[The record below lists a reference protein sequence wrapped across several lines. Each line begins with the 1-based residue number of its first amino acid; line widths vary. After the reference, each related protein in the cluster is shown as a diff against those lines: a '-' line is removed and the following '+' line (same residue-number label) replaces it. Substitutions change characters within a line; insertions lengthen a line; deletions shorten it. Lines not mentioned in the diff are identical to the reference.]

1 MTRANL
7 TPTMTLC
14 TRRPIFKNIDPWC
27 ITYMLNPGGS
37 AMSGSTNSSMHSSL
51 HDEEHVK
58 QIKDYE
64 VLVVDELGRIND
76 EYLNLW
82 NGIPS
87 RPQPRKLL
95 IQVDFRKKLLEKL
108 QSAYLPTL
116 RQHITAL
123 SEALIGQ
130 FNVQQDPVLKLKL
143 VLEVLPELDATLGKI
158 KYSVAHINPGL
169 NDYEVNNDK
178 DFDKLKQFFCCR
190 LALRIYPITGLVS
203 ACSHSIDTGIEYI
216 TNKSELNLI
225 QDVWHQ
231 NMASIDE
238 VLERFLEFG
247 YQMTTQLHEERHS
260 VGDEVALRPE
270 TQPEDRDEHDS
281 FKTSQLEDQLI
292 SPAAESMIAL
302 MKLSRLFLA
311 HLSKV
316 LTDQEKFSMVSD
328 LTSRELEHFRRATN
342 MFTQI
347 INDLLDTLLSDTDD
361 NHDEDILKAKKL
373 IHMLICVPKVI
384 LACVVHVF
392 VPVVPK
398 ADQPSPKTYFKA
410 WFYHWNTLFRLAA
423 RNLLEGIGIT
433 VI

>member
-1 MTRANL
+1 
-7 TPTMTLC
+7 
-14 TRRPIFKNIDPWC
+14 
-27 ITYMLNPGGS
+27 
-37 AMSGSTNSSMHSSL
+37 MSGSTNSSMHSSL

-190 LALRIYPITGLVS
+190 LALRIYPITGLVCKLLNTS
-203 ACSHSIDTGIEYI
+203 WRFIEESGHNFGDEPQKRTVLLTLTAACSHSIDTGIEYI

-316 LTDQEKFSMVSD
+316 LSDREKFSMVSD
-328 LTSRELEHFRRATN
+328 LTSRELEQFRRATN

-361 NHDEDILKAKKL
+361 NHDEDILKVKKL

>member
-87 RPQPRKLL
+87 RPQP
-95 IQVDFRKKLLEKL
+95 Q
-108 QSAYLPTL
+108 
-116 RQHITAL
+116 
-123 SEALIGQ
+123 
-130 FNVQQDPVLKLKL
+130 
-143 VLEVLPELDATLGKI
+143 LDATLGKI

-361 NHDEDILKAKKL
+361 NRDEDILKAKKL

-398 ADQPSPKTYFKA
+398 ADQPSPKINFKA